1 MVTDINTSRLMF
13 DVTSLRSFLYSY
25 YKESITDHVSGKILN
40 LINTLCSKV
49 SEMSNKFDLTDDL
62 KILVN
67 QLKSEINS
75 PHTCDS
81 RIISHLLNMIDE
93 VDKEIDRISNESQSY
108 KTESNIESPV
118 LKQQNQNKHKDN
130 PSMEQQVQNIH
141 KGVSVSEQKIDVMQ
155 KMLDRQMDDSQ
166 KETPLLERKMTDYQR
181 DNFLL
186 ELEQKIKAMQKEN
199 ALLQQK
205 IQIAELDR
213 AKLQQQVK
221 ELLDREERRKSNEQ
235 SVRTGPWMY
244 RAESHSN
251 MEKINKLAEEGW
263 EFVGCNDYSV
273 FFDRLLAQ
281 VLDPGRPSQ
290 HKASKAA
297 AQDAGKGSKTS
308 EQICKTPGQEK
319 TCAD

>member
-1 MVTDINTSRLMF
+1 MVTDINTNRLMRL
-13 DVTSLRSFLYSY
+13 VTSLRSFLYSY
-25 YKESITDHVSGKILN
+25 YKESIADHVSGKILN
-40 LINTLCSKV
+40 LINTLCSEI

-81 RIISHLLNMIDE
+81 RIISQLLNMIDE
-93 VDKEIDRISNESQSY
+93 VDKEIDRISNEYQSY
-108 KTESNIESPV
+108 KIESNIDSPV
-118 LKQQNQNKHKDN
+118 SKQQNQNTQKDN
-130 PSMEQQVQNIH
+130 PSLEQQVQNIH
-141 KGVSVSEQKIDVMQ
+141 KGASVLEQKIDAMQ
-155 KMLDRQMDDSQ
+155 KKVCSLLDQQMDDSQ
-166 KETPLLERKMTDYQR
+166 KETPLLEREMTDYQR

-221 ELLDREERRKSNEQ
+221 ELLDREESRKSNEQ

-244 RAESHSN
+244 RRESYN
-251 MEKINKLAEEGW
+251 DTEKINKLAEEGW

-273 FFDRLLAQ
+273 FLKKTFTLCKSCD
-281 VLDPGRPSQ
+281 
-290 HKASKAA
+290 
-297 AQDAGKGSKTS
+297 GKGYVKDKVVWGGEFTTKKCWMCSGTGK
-308 EQICKTPGQEK
+308 I
-319 TCAD
+319 